1 MVSMKGRKTS
11 TGSRKR
17 NRSNVSSR
25 VRRLPPSADAARDE
39 GPRLL
44 PLGDRVSEPSKLEH
58 YLDLAD
64 AALGL
69 KKDSGEAGEK
79 RKIYRAAK
87 TP

>member
-1 MVSMKGRKTS
+1 MKTS
-11 TGSRKR
+11 GERAKKGQSRK
-17 NRSNVSSR
+17 VK
-25 VRRLPPSADAARDE
+25 RLPPTAPSARDE

-69 KKDSGEAGEK
+69 KEESESG
-79 RKIYRAAK
+79 RRHPPAARD
-87 TP
+87 